1 MNYTEIWNYL
11 VEEVER
17 NKYEQEDKIHIL
29 WQSYFSNP
37 LMFGYNG
44 NDVDSKRSLH
54 IGSTNRE
61 IPDLILKKD
70 KSDLFII
77 ELKRYSLHKNE
88 DFEKQ
93 LLNYMSHTDLR
104 LSVGILICSAIYV
117 YYYDFASSKEEKLKI
132 EFIKNNING
141 AKFIELFSKQNF
153 NEIAIKQFIENS
165 NQSQNNILSIK
176 KQITSELLKQ
186 LLKEHFLKTF
196 SESDFEKAISEK
208 KISIEDLSDHNYKNK
223 NKNSNHNNFVSKLG
237 CSHNLN
243 ETVSIKGIKL
253 PLYRDSKTTIQD
265 FVKETL
271 QVLFDNNLLNS
282 EEIKRLQDKSYS
294 QQNFG
299 IQHPL
304 LQKEWKNCVISGH
317 SRYWNSNK
325 IGDFYVCSQWWKE
338 KTDLYDEKLSDWL
351 KTLQK

>member
-11 VEEVER
+11 VEEFER
-17 NKYEQEDKIHIL
+17 NKYEQEDKIHTL

-61 IPDLILKKD
+61 IPNLILKKD

-77 ELKRYSLHKNE
+77 ELKRYSLQKNE

-141 AKFIELFSKQNF
+141 AKFVELFSKQNF

-165 NQSQNNILSIK
+165 NQSQNNIL
-176 KQITSELLKQ
+176 
-186 LLKEHFLKTF
+186 
-196 SESDFEKAISEK
+196 
-208 KISIEDLSDHNYKNK
+208 
-223 NKNSNHNNFVSKLG
+223 
-237 CSHNLN
+237 
-243 ETVSIKGIKL
+243 SIKGIKL

-317 SRYWNSNK
+317 SRYWSSNK
-325 IGDFYVCSQWWKE
+325 IGGFYVCSQWWKG
-338 KTDLYDEKLSDWL
+338 KTDLYDEKLADWL
-351 KTLQK
+351 KTL